1 MGYGWIW
8 MMTLDDHVNHILA
21 KAHNI
26 YISYII
32 YGGIT
37 GNMKMEA
44 EAAPNGTTDDQLG
57 QSTINQYRVG
67 GIKNGFIRG
76 QEPKT

>member
-1 MGYGWIW
+1 
-8 MMTLDDHVNHILA
+8 
-21 KAHNI
+21 
-26 YISYII
+26 
-32 YGGIT
+32 
-37 GNMKMEA
+37 MKMEA

-76 QEPKT
+76 QEPKTS